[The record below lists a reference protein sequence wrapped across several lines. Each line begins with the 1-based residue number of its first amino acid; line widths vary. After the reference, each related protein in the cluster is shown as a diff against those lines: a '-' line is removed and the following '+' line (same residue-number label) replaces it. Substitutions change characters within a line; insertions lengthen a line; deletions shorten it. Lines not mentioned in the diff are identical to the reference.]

1 MPRPGLAVSEPSL
14 DAWMDRPLSR
24 MSLTCNIPKMILDI
38 RKSDLHPSGAFPLPI
53 WRSARYSWTQVHAFD
68 EGAEVAACSSLLAEN
83 STVG

>member
-1 MPRPGLAVSEPSL
+1 MPRPGFAVSEPGL

-53 WRSARYSWTQVHAFD
+53 
-68 EGAEVAACSSLLAEN
+68 
-83 STVG
+83 